1 MFKPTVYKNTAK
13 KAPDP
18 IIIDQFRGVDFSSNQ
33 TQVALN
39 RAIDAPNMLPD
50 GMYFPNKRTGI
61 KKVLS
66 ASLGPGGIN
75 GIHLYTTINN
85 TVQRLLHHG
94 TKLYYWRNDD
104 TLVELRS
111 DMNNAK
117 SRSFSMNN
125 KLYILDGTNYWQY
138 TSDSSVGTT
147 GSVAGYAYVPT
158 LFKDGKSGREP
169 FENFNLIGRYFKESF
184 SSDGTSTT
192 YQLSLNG
199 LDPLTVYASFDMGVN
214 FDLREGLNL
223 TVDRELGLVTFT
235 DPPPAGTNT
244 LVIRAAKTIPSLT
257 DRIDKC
263 TIAALFGGTNDTR
276 VFLSGNPDYPNTD
289 WRSGLYDPTYFPEH
303 GFTNIGSNNVR
314 IMGYKKQSNAL
325 MIIKE
330 DSQQDTTT
338 FLRTFQLNSD
348 GTVSF
353 PLIQGTTGTGCI
365 AKDSIQS
372 IEDKPFFI
380 SKTGAHCL
388 NSTNV
393 ADERNT
399 SHKSKLI
406 DTRLLAEPNLE
417 NAVTV
422 EYNRQYWIAV
432 NGNVYVM
439 NEDMKYTDENGE
451 IQYEWFFL
459 NGIKASCFLEYNNYL
474 YFGDSTQGML
484 WRFKKPSEVD
494 AYIDDVSTPITA
506 YWTTPLSNLGTYAY
520 YKTIKNVLVT
530 MMPGDRTSADVYY
543 NSSDALMQISASE
556 SMALLDWDDIDW
568 DDMSWETSSM
578 PQIIATN
585 TKERKVPFFGVT
597 VKNDKLG
604 ESFGIYA
611 IQIVFDFMSPI
622 K

>member
-1 MFKPTVYKNTAK
+1 MFKPTVYKSTAK

-50 GMYFPNKRTGI
+50 GNFFPNKRTGI
-61 KKVLS
+61 KRVF
-66 ASLGPGGIN
+66 AESLGSGGVN
-75 GIHLYTTINN
+75 GLHLYRTTNDI
-85 TVQRLLHHG
+85 VPRLLHHG
-94 TKLYYWRNDD
+94 TNLYFWRDND
-104 TLVELRS
+104 TLVQLRS
-111 DMNNAK
+111 DMANAK
-117 SRSFSMNN
+117 SHSFSMNN
-125 KLYILDGTNYWQY
+125 MLYILDGTNYWY
-138 TSDSSVGTT
+138 YNGGGTT
-147 GSVAGYAYVPT
+147 GSVSGEAYIPT
-158 LFKDGKSGREP
+158 LTMSRTTTDDGIAYED
-169 FENFNLIGRYFKESF
+169 FNLIGRYFKDSF
-184 SSDGTSTT
+184 SPDGTSTT
-192 YQLSLNG
+192 YPLSLAG
-199 LDPLTVYASFDMGVN
+199 LDPLTVYASIDMGVT
-214 FDLREGLNL
+214 FDLREGIDL
-223 TVDRELGLVTFT
+223 TVDRELGLVTFIN
-235 DPPPAGTNT
+235 PPPAGTNT
-244 LVIRAAKTIPSLT
+244 LVIRAAKTIPGLA
-257 DRIDKC
+257 DRINKC

-380 SKTGAHCL
+380 SKTGVHCL

-406 DTRLLAEPNLE
+406 DNRLLAEPNLQ

-422 EYNRQYWIAV
+422 EYNRQYWVAV

-439 NEDMKYTDENGE
+439 DEDMKYTDENGE
-451 IQYEWFFL
+451 IQYEWFHL
-459 NGIKASCFLEYNNYL
+459 NGIKASCFLEYNGYL

-484 WRFKKPSEVD
+484 WRFKKPGEVD

-556 SMALLDWDDIDW
+556 SMALLDWNDIDW